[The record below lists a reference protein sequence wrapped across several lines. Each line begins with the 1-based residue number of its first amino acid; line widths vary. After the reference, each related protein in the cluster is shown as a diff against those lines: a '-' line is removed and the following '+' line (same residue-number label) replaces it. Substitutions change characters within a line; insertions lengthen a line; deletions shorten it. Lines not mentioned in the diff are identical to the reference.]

1 MNIQNILKKI
11 AMQNGVSVD
20 QVRQDIQE
28 ALDYGWNSTD
38 KNVQAYWRKI
48 PAKHGKPTL
57 DKVLLY
63 IINSIR

>member
-48 PAKHGKPTL
+48 PTKHGKLTFEE
-57 DKVLLY
+57 VLVY
-63 IINSIR
+63 IINSII